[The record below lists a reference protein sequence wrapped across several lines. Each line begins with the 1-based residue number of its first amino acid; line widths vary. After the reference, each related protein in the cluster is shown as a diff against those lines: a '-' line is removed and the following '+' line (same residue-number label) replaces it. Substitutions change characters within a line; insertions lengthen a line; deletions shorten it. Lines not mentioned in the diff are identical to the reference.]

1 MNTYLKYKPAWLQL
15 VVFGSLTFGMYLS
28 LGLVAFF
35 GIAQGLGV
43 SVDDIQQLNLEK
55 PGVITALKWLQA
67 VLSLAIFLIPAIVF
81 AYLSDRRAF
90 AYLGHKAPQPSSFW
104 WLGVTL
110 MLLAYPAASWLNMVN
125 QQIQLPAAFKTM
137 EASMRLAEDN
147 AIKLMKGFL
156 VMDGPTDLIAML
168 LLIAVLPAIC
178 EEFFFRGVLQ
188 RLFIQITRRPWV
200 GIIITA
206 VLFSAFHGQFF
217 GFFPR
222 LLLGILLGAIYWYS
236 GSIWPAVLGH
246 FINNAVQVILVY
258 RNKAYI
264 DQEPVIEPVYVILSV
279 LAIIGIIW
287 YMQRISHT
295 HYGELYDTDDDL
307 ILPSRRTNTDE

>member
-104 WLGVTL
+104 WLGVAL

-125 QQIQLPAAFKTM
+125 QQIQLPAASP
-137 EASMRLAEDN
+137 AS
-147 AIKLMKGFL
+147 
-156 VMDGPTDLIAML
+156 T
-168 LLIAVLPAIC
+168 PA
-178 EEFFFRGVLQ
+178 
-188 RLFIQITRRPWV
+188 
-200 GIIITA
+200 
-206 VLFSAFHGQFF
+206 
-217 GFFPR
+217 
-222 LLLGILLGAIYWYS
+222 
-236 GSIWPAVLGH
+236 PA
-246 FINNAVQVILVY
+246 
-258 RNKAYI
+258 
-264 DQEPVIEPVYVILSV
+264 
-279 LAIIGIIW
+279 
-287 YMQRISHT
+287 
-295 HYGELYDTDDDL
+295 
-307 ILPSRRTNTDE
+307 

>member
-55 PGVITALKWLQA
+55 PGVFTALKWLQA

-81 AYLSDRRAF
+81 AYLSDRRPF
-90 AYLGHKAPQPSSFW
+90 TYLGHKAPQPSSYW

-110 MLLAYPAASWLNMVN
+110 MLLAYPAASWLNLVN

-188 RLFIQITRRPWV
+188 RLFIQISRRPWI

-307 ILPSRRTNTDE
+307 ILPSRRTNTDK

>member
-15 VVFGSLTFGMYLS
+15 VVFGSLTFGIFAVSQELIFSVISYRLE
-28 LGLVAFF
+28 VARE
-35 GIAQGLGV
+35 
-43 SVDDIQQLNLEK
+43 DIFKMNLEK
-55 PGVITALKWLQA
+55 PGVVTALKWVQA
-67 VLSLAIFLIPAIVF
+67 ILSIAIFILPSIVF
-81 AYLSDRRAF
+81 AYLSDRRPF
-90 AYLGHKAPQPSSFW
+90 YYLGHKAPQPSSFW
-104 WLGVTL
+104 WMGVAL

-125 QQIQLPAAFKTM
+125 QQIHLPEAFESM

-147 AIKLMKGFL
+147 AIKLMKAFL
-156 VMDGPTDLIAML
+156 DMKSLTDLIAML
-168 LLIAVLPAIC
+168 FLIAVLPAIC

-188 RLFIQITRRPWV
+188 RLFIQISRRPWI

-246 FINNAVQVILVY
+246 FVNNAVQVILVY
-258 RNKAYI
+258 RNKNFI
-264 DQEPVIEPVYVILSV
+264 EQEPVIEPVYVVLSV
-279 LAIIGIIW
+279 FAIIGITW
-287 YMQRISHT
+287 FMQRISHT
-295 HYGELYDTDDDL
+295 HFGELYDTDDDL
-307 ILPSRRTNTDE
+307 ILPSRRVNNDV

>member
-110 MLLAYPAASWLNMVN
+110 MLLAYPAASWLNLVN

-137 EASMRLAEDN
+137 EASMRLAEEN

-156 VMDGPTDLIAML
+156 VMEGPADLIAML

-188 RLFIQITRRPWV
+188 RLFIQITRRPWI

>member
-15 VVFGSLTFGMYLS
+15 VVFGSLTFGMYLA
-28 LGLVAFF
+28 LGLVAFY
-35 GIAQGLGV
+35 GIAHGMGV
-43 SVDDIQQLNLEK
+43 SLEDIQQMNLEK
-55 PGVITALKWLQA
+55 PGVVAALKWLQA
-67 VLSLAIFLIPAIVF
+67 ILSIAIFLLPAIVF
-81 AYLSDRRAF
+81 AYLSDRRPF
-90 AYLGHKAPQPSSFW
+90 AYLGHKSPQPSSFW
-104 WLGVTL
+104 WMGVAL

-125 QQIQLPAAFKTM
+125 QQIHLPEAFKSM

-147 AIKLMKGFL
+147 AIKLMKAFL
-156 VMDGPTDLIAML
+156 DMKSLTDLIAML
-168 LLIAVLPAIC
+168 FLIAALPAIC

-188 RLFIQITRRPWV
+188 RLFIQISRRPWI

-246 FINNAVQVILVY
+246 FVNNAVQVMLVY
-258 RNKAYI
+258 RNKNFI
-264 DQEPVIEPVYVILSV
+264 EQEPVIEPVYVVLSV
-279 LAIIGIIW
+279 FAIIGITW
-287 YMQRISHT
+287 FMQRISHT
-295 HYGELYDTDDDL
+295 HFGELYDTDDDL
-307 ILPSRRTNTDE
+307 ILPSRRVNNDV